1 MMTCASLCSL
11 VTTGSRRLI
20 TQVIKAPPPH
30 THTHTMLQLKHSVW
44 LSGLYNQSH
53 EDFCAL
59 PGAYL
64 GYKTLGEFPTEPQ
77 ILDLM

>member
-20 TQVIKAPPPH
+20 TQVIKAPP
-30 THTHTMLQLKHSVW
+30 THTLLQLKHSVW

-64 GYKTLGEFPTEPQ
+64 GYKTLGEFPTELQ